1 MIEFALVLLIK
12 RGIEFQKKK
21 NKKKCNRKEVID
33 RNSSNEGQNQFLL
46 KEKALHIE
54 NNHEAQDD
62 IESNYTNER
71 NETEILYSTTD
82 VIDFVSLFVF
92 LICYITFNCIYM
104 RVYIS

>member
-21 NKKKCNRKEVID
+21 NRKKRNRKEVVD

-54 NNHEAQDD
+54 NYNEAQDN
-62 IESNYTNER
+62 IGSNYTNER

-104 RVYIS
+104 KVYIS